1 MIQSPENARLDISK
15 SPDKNGL
22 PLVVTAS
29 ETGNI
34 DAIRD
39 STIRH
44 IRPTPAADRTK

>member
-1 MIQSPENARLDISK
+1 MTQSPENARLDIST

-29 ETGNI
+29 KTGNI
-34 DAIRD
+34 DAIHD

-44 IRPTPAADRTK
+44 TRPTPAADRTK